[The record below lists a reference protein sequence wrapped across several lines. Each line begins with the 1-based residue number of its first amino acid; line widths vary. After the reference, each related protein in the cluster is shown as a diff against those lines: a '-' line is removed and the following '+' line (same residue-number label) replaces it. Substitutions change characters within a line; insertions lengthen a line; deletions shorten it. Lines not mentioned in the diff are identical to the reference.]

1 MNDQPD
7 TQAAFEHA
15 KAVKDAHLHELLSK
29 PNVVGCGVGFRQV
42 GGARTDQVA
51 LVVMVR
57 SKVPSAQLA
66 QHERIPSELEGV
78 PVDVQEVGEIGVL

>member
-7 TQAAFEHA
+7 AQTAFEHA

-29 PNVVGCGVGFRQV
+29 PNVIGCGVGFRQV
-42 GGARTDQVA
+42 GGEPTDQVA

-57 SKVPSAQLA
+57 SKVPAALLA
-66 QHERIPSELEGV
+66 EHERIPAELEGV
-78 PVDVQEVGEIGVL
+78 PVDVQEVGEVGVL

>member
-1 MNDQPD
+1 VNDHPD
-7 TQAAFEHA
+7 IQAAFEHA

-42 GGARTDQVA
+42 GGERTDQVA

-57 SKVPSAQLA
+57 NKVPSAQLA

>member
-1 MNDQPD
+1 MNEQPEA
-7 TQAAFEHA
+7 QAAFEHA

-42 GGARTDQVA
+42 GGERTDQVA

-57 SKVPSAQLA
+57 SKVPPALLA
-66 QHERIPSELEGV
+66 EHERIPSELEGV
-78 PVDVQEVGEIGVL
+78 PVDVQEVGEIGLM